1 MKNILF
7 LAHRIPFPPNK
18 GDKIRSYHFLSYLT
32 TIYNVYLG
40 AFIDDPNDWQ
50 YTEKLDV
57 ICAETFYLKLNPFKA
72 KIKSL
77 KGFLTGEALSLPYYR
92 NQTMQHWVDST
103 ITKNSI
109 NKVFVFSSVMA
120 QFIKNTHGVEMFV
133 DFVDVDSDK
142 WRQYATS
149 KSGLPALI
157 YQRESNYLS
166 NYEKKIAEQAKVSFF
181 VSEQEADL
189 FKQLLPANLRKK
201 ITSINNGVDT
211 NYFSSEKVFSS
222 PYAINED
229 VIVFTGAMDYW
240 ANVDAVK
247 WFSDEILPNILLNF
261 PLVKFYIVGS
271 KPTKI
276 VKALANKSVVV
287 TDSVKDIRPYITHAR
302 LAIAPLRIA
311 RGIQNKV
318 LEAMAMGKYVVTT
331 SAAMEGISYNKSLD
345 VFIGD
350 NIDELAKLLNKLLQK
365 KSADMI
371 SNVNRKFVIDSY
383 SWNKNANK
391 LVDLLEE

>member
-1 MKNILF
+1 M
-7 LAHRIPFPPNK
+7 
-18 GDKIRSYHFLSYLT
+18 
-32 TIYNVYLG
+32 V
-40 AFIDDPNDWQ
+40 
-50 YTEKLDV
+50 
-57 ICAETFYLKLNPFKA
+57 
-72 KIKSL
+72 
-77 KGFLTGEALSLPYYR
+77 
-92 NQTMQHWVDST
+92 
-103 ITKNSI
+103 
-109 NKVFVFSSVMA
+109 
-120 QFIKNTHGVEMFV
+120 
-133 DFVDVDSDK
+133 
-142 WRQYATS
+142 
-149 KSGLPALI
+149 
-157 YQRESNYLS
+157 
-166 NYEKKIAEQAKVSFF
+166 
-181 VSEQEADL
+181 
-189 FKQLLPANLRKK
+189 PANLRKK

-247 WFSDEILPNILLNF
+247 WFSDEILPNILLKF

-287 TDSVKDIRPYITHAR
+287 TDSVEDIRPYITHAR

-331 SAAMEGISYNKSLD
+331 SAAMEGISYDKSLD
-345 VFIGD
+345 VLIGD
-350 NIDELAKLLNKLLQK
+350 NIDEVAKLLNKLLQK
-365 KSADMI
+365 KTDELV
-371 SNVNRKFVIDSY
+371 SNVNRNFVIDRY

>member
-32 TIYNVYLG
+32 TVYNVYLG

-50 YTEKLDV
+50 YTEKLDA
-57 ICAETFYLKLNPFKA
+57 ICVETFYLKLNTFKA

-109 NKVFVFSSVMA
+109 SKVFVFSSVMA
-120 QFIKNTHGVEMFV
+120 QFIKKTHDVEMFV

-149 KSGLPALI
+149 KSGLSALI

-166 NYEKKIAEQAKVSFF
+166 NYEKRIAEQAKVSLF
-181 VSEQEADL
+181 VSEHEADL
-189 FKQLLPANLRKK
+189 FKQLVPANLRKK
-201 ITSINNGVDT
+201 ISSISNGVDI
-211 NYFSSEKVFSS
+211 NYFSSEQLFSS

-287 TDSVKDIRPYITHAR
+287 TDSVEDIRPYITHAR

-331 SAAMEGISYNKSLD
+331 SAAMEGISYDKSLD

-350 NIDELAKLLNKLLQK
+350 NIHEVAKLLNKLLQK
-365 KSADMI
+365 KTDELV
-371 SNVNRKFVIDSY
+371 SNVNRNFVIDNY

-391 LVDLLEE
+391 LVDFLEE

>member
-57 ICAETFYLKLNPFKA
+57 ICIETFYLKLNTFKA
-72 KIKSL
+72 KLKSL

-92 NQTMQHWVDST
+92 SETMQHWVDST

-109 NKVFVFSSVMA
+109 SKVFIFSSVMA
-120 QFIKNTHGVEMFV
+120 QFIKKTHDVEMFV

-149 KSGLPALI
+149 KSGLSALI

-166 NYEKKIAEQAKVSFF
+166 SYEKKIAEQAKVSFF
-181 VSEQEADL
+181 VSEQEANL
-189 FKQLLPANLRKK
+189 FKLLVPANLRKK
-201 ITSINNGVDT
+201 ITSISNGVDT
-211 NYFSSEKVFSS
+211 NFFSSEQLFIS

-247 WFSDEILPNILLNF
+247 WFSDEILPIILLNF

-271 KPTKI
+271 KPTKT

-287 TDSVKDIRPYITHAR
+287 TGTVEDIRPYITHAR

-331 SAAMEGISYNKSLD
+331 SAAMEGISYDKSLD

-350 NIDELAKLLNKLLQK
+350 NIDEVAKLLNKLLQK
-365 KSADMI
+365 KSAEMI
-371 SNVNRKFVIDSY
+371 SNVNRKFVIDNY

-391 LVDLLEE
+391 LIELLEE